1 MSKNYDSLVRVRNSS
16 VIVTLA
22 TLLVLS
28 GVSVMLSPAQQLAFA
43 DSGKDKHDDKKHHD
57 DDKKKKHH
65 DDDKKKFKDKLK
77 DKYSKHWEKFA
88 YDLVDEILAKL

>member
-1 MSKNYDSLVRVRNSS
+1 MMSKDYDSLIKVRNSS

-22 TLLVLS
+22 TLLLLS

-43 DSGKDKHDDKKHHD
+43 DSGKDK
-57 DDKKKKHH
+57 H